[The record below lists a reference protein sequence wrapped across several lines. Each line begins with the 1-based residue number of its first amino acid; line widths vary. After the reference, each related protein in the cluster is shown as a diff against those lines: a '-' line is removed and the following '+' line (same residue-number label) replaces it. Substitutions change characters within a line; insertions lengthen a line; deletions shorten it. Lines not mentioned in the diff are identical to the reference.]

1 MAYTSDDL
9 TAIQTAIAKGE
20 KTVQFADRAVTYR
33 SISELLEAEKRI
45 SGALGARPR
54 QSLGYSEKGF

>member
-1 MAYTSDDL
+1 MAYTSADL

-20 KTVQFADRAVTYR
+20 QTVQFADRTVTYR

-45 SGALGARPR
+45 SGSLASRPR
-54 QSLGYSEKGF
+54 QSLGYAEKGF

>member
-1 MAYTSDDL
+1 MAYTSADL
-9 TAIQTAIAKGE
+9 AAIQTAIAKGE

-33 SISELLEAEKRI
+33 GISELLEAEKRI
-45 SGALGARPR
+45 SGALSARPR